1 MAHGTDLD
9 VVILRVQGCLTDD
22 LRLPIY
28 QGKENPLAGHCYL
41 ASEVLFW
48 MLGGRSGDWVP
59 CTIRHEG
66 SSHWF
71 LRSRDRSRIL
81 DATASQFET
90 PVPYAEGRG
99 RGFLTATPS
108 KRARTVLSALGV
120 EVRADGVRA

>member
-1 MAHGTDLD
+1 MANETGID
-9 VVILRVQGCLTDD
+9 VVVRRVQECLTDD

-28 QGKENPLAGHCYL
+28 RGRANPLAGHCYL
-41 ASEVLFW
+41 ASEVIFW
-48 MLGGRSGDWVP
+48 VLGGRSGDWIP

-90 PVPYAEGRG
+90 PVPYAQGRG
-99 RGFLTATPS
+99 RGFLTSTPS
-108 KRARTVLSALGV
+108 KRARVVLGV
-120 EVRADGVRA
+120 LGAEVSAGSVRA